1 MRCLYRRDLMNGCS
15 TTFNDKSI
23 DSHAYDNIGNVTKYI
38 DESGNVVAEY
48 TYDAFGRIISQTGP
62 MTEVFRIRFSSKY
75 YDSETGLYYY
85 GYRFYAPALMRWL
98 NRDPIEES
106 GGLNLYGFCS
116 DNPICNIDSYGLTVI
131 VHMNPTPSRQD
142 NIKNKAGQILNVRG
156 MTRVLGNVKFSCNK
170 CILRAKG
177 IIQLWIE
184 LLNENDKRWGTRFKR
199 YAQRNSAREDANT
212 LAHEMDHFNT
222 WKAFLEFVKTANS
235 IDGKYISDCANKAKK
250 FNALYEQYKAK
261 TKSHSLKFDQP
272 GWNQGGQYLLHPLDT
287 STFKWE

>member
-1 MRCLYRRDLMNGCS
+1 MSSTLRIMLRRTHRRSCIPLGLQWIPNANGV
-15 TTFNDKSI
+15 FALDP
-23 DSHAYDNIGNVTKYI
+23 
-38 DESGNVVAEY
+38 EY
-48 TYDAFGRIISQTGP
+48 TYDDFGKTIAQTGP
-62 MTEVFRIRFSSKY
+62 MAEVFRIRFSSKY

-85 GYRFYAPALMRWL
+85 GYRFYSPALMRWL
-98 NRDPIEES
+98 NRDPIEEE

-235 IDGKYISDCANKAKK
+235 IDGKYFGLSGCEDYSLWMRSVGVIK
-250 FNALYEQYKAK
+250 FHTPIGIFNEAEL
-261 TKSHSLKFDQP
+261 
-272 GWNQGGQYLLHPLDT
+272 N
-287 STFKWE
+287 